1 MLAKLLNSPSA
12 FVLGTSTG
20 PVWDDLH
27 VAEEDDK
34 ELYLE

>member
-12 FVLGTSTG
+12 FVSGNSTG
-20 PVWDDLH
+20 PVWDDLD
-27 VAEEDDK
+27 VAEEDHE